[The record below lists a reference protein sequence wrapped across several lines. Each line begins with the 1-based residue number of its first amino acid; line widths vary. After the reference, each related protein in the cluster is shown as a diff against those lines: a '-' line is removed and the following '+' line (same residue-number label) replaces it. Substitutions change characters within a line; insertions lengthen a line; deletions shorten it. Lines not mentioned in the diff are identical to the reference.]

1 MRKKIA
7 AGNWKM
13 NADKI
18 QALELF
24 LQITEHYDQL
34 GLNDQ
39 LETIIA
45 PPYLY
50 ADLLS
55 DKAIDYPHLH
65 IAAQNCHHQEK
76 GAFTGEI
83 SAAMLSSVGVTHV
96 ICGHSERRQY
106 FAESNEIIRQKVE
119 AILSNGMRP
128 IFCCGEPEE
137 VREAGNHLEFVQQ
150 QMIESLFHLSSEQI
164 EKVVIAYEPI
174 WAIGTGKTAVV
185 AQIEEMHTAIR
196 SLLTQHYGAKTA
208 ENISILYGGSCNAA
222 NAAEIFSCKNV
233 DGGLIGGASLKAADF
248 IHIIKTL
255 GQCQNS

>member
-18 QALELF
+18 QALELY
-24 LQITEHYDQL
+24 LQITEHYEQL
-34 GLNDQ
+34 GLNDL

-45 PPYLY
+45 PPFLY

-65 IAAQNCHHQEK
+65 IAAQNCHQQK
-76 GAFTGEI
+76 SGAFTGEI

-106 FAESNEIIRQKVE
+106 FAESNEIVKQKVE
-119 AILSNGMRP
+119 VILSNGMKP
-128 IFCCGEPEE
+128 IFCCGEPED
-137 VREAGNHLEFVQQ
+137 VRDAAEHLSFVQQ
-150 QMIESLFHLSSEQI
+150 QMEESLFSLSDELI
-164 EKVVIAYEPI
+164 ENVIIAYEPI

-185 AQIEEMHTAIR
+185 AQIEEMHTAMR
-196 SLLTQHYGAKTA
+196 HLLTQRYGTKTA
-208 ENISILYGGSCNAA
+208 ETIPILYGGSCNAA
-222 NAAEIFSCKNV
+222 NAADIFSCKNV